1 MKLHWTIYWVEIGN
15 GRKQMD
21 KTKFIRCLKR
31 IRSGDMGGLLPI
43 FSEYYEELKITAK
56 RILHNDSNAEDAA
69 STVLIKLIQYAE
81 TTEHPRIENPGAYLY
96 AMVKYT
102 ATDIYRADKRI
113 VQLEPISDYVTVAE
127 IDNTEALVLEQA
139 FDLFEDKDFQIATMY
154 YFYGYK
160 LREIAVALGMPEGTV
175 KWRFTRI
182 KEKLAEFFE
191 KIKKF

>member
-1 MKLHWTIYWVEIGN
+1 
-15 GRKQMD
+15 MD

-31 IRSGDMGGLLPI
+31 IRSGDMDGLLPI

-69 STVLIKLIQYAE
+69 SIVLIKLIQYAK
-81 TTEHPRIENPGAYLY
+81 TTEHPKIENPGAYLY
-96 AMVKYT
+96 VMVKNT
-102 ATDIYRADKRI
+102 AIDIYRSDKRI
-113 VQLEPISDYVTVAE
+113 VQLEPISDCVAVVE
-127 IDNTEALVLEQA
+127 KDNTEALVLEQA
-139 FDLFEDKDFQIATMY
+139 FDLLEDTDFQIATMY

-191 KIKKF
+191 KN